1 MTRTDE
7 YKFRLEEIRGVA
19 AAIQHHKH
27 DLQEA
32 AALDAGFPVKVTAVE
47 VDLAVQ
53 HLQTMEEEIP
63 LIAGEKPYGTV
74 ATIFPYDAP
83 VVVLARLGGS
93 AILTGNRLRFSLSSH
108 TPRTAALLHEI
119 CEPFPSFDPVIN
131 QDNREFGRHCV
142 EDEEI
147 RMLFISGAS
156 AVGEVYKKQYQSF
169 DKLFFAGPGGMPAAV
184 VFADADLEMA
194 GRFIARRAFVN
205 GGQYCTTPKKALI
218 HRDLYQDVRGQIL
231 DIAKSLKVGDPF
243 DPETDVGPI
252 VVERTRAILQRALKM
267 CPRAQL
273 LYGAMNGEKVT
284 PLVLEAD
291 NETIPDLE
299 LFGPFLL
306 LKPFDDPT
314 QAVAELIETRYGF
327 LLNYFG
333 TPPDGADAL
342 FHQHF
347 GMVHDNPDFVFT
359 PLRLAFGGKK
369 ESGWI
374 LERKGDQWIQRDGA
388 FLYTRELCAEPN
400 HENIE
405 TGATWEE
412 GHEKS

>member
-1 MTRTDE
+1 MVRTDE
-7 YKFRLEEIRGVA
+7 FKERLEEINQVA
-19 AAIQHHKH
+19 TALQQQKH

-47 VDLAVQ
+47 VDLAVR
-53 HLQTMEEEIP
+53 HLQTMDEEIP
-63 LIAGEKPYGTV
+63 LIASGKPYGTI

-108 TPRTAALLHEI
+108 APRTAALLHDI
-119 CEPFPSFDPVIN
+119 CEPFPSLDPVVGR
-131 QDNREFGRHCV
+131 DNREFGRQCV

-156 AVGEVYKKQYQSF
+156 AVGEVYKKQHQSF

-184 VFADADLEMA
+184 VFADAEVEMA
-194 GRFIARRAFVN
+194 ARFIARRAFVN

-218 HRDLYQDVRGQIL
+218 HRDLFQDVRGQIL

-252 VVERTRAILQRALKM
+252 VVERTRDILTRALNI
-267 CPRAQL
+267 CSRSRL

-284 PLVLEAD
+284 PLILETDREA
-291 NETIPDLE
+291 IPDLE

-306 LKPFDDPT
+306 LKPFDDPN
-314 QAVAELIETRYGF
+314 QAVEELIDTRYGF

-333 TPPDGADAL
+333 TPPAGAEAL
-342 FHQHF
+342 FRQHF

-388 FLYTRELCAEPN
+388 FLYTRELCSEPN
-400 HENIE
+400 HENIA
-405 TGATWEE
+405 TGTR
-412 GHEKS
+412 